1 MKFIFSYL
9 KKYWLAVLAVVA
21 LTVFHVIAELSL
33 PEYMSNI
40 VTEGIQYGGIQETT
54 PEILSESDLERLLVF
69 VDEKDKNTVK
79 NNYHLVEKGTSI
91 TLYNDEY
98 NFEYPV
104 YMIGKEDT
112 SSLIEKPLLYMY
124 IQDTQKIQNTTN
136 NIEEYKKVLDAK
148 IQEVSESSDN
158 LLRLEVRT
166 LYTNVGIN
174 TDNIQTNFILRMG
187 VIMLGIS
194 IINVITIL
202 ASAYLAIKTAARIA
216 ATMRKDIFTKIES
229 FSATEFSRFSTS
241 SLITRTNN
249 DVTKVQQ
256 LVQMMMRMMLISPL
270 MGIVSVVKVVRY
282 PELSWIL
289 IVAIAFIILVMI
301 LLLVVAVPK
310 FSVIQG
316 LIDKINSH
324 MREFLDGML
333 VIRAFN
339 REELEE
345 KKFDE
350 TNSTLTRIDRRI
362 SKLMAI
368 AMPLMQFVMN
378 SIAVAIIW
386 FSAKQI
392 DINVISVGDM
402 MAFIQYSMHVVIS
415 FMMVSVT
422 FFMVPRALV
431 SVRRIKEVID
441 TDVSIY
447 DKKDTKELPKENGDF
462 EFDNVTFKYP
472 GAEENVLE
480 NISFTAKPG
489 ETVAFIGSTGSGK
502 STIVKLIPR
511 LFDVTSGSIKY
522 CGIDI
527 RDLKQ
532 HDLHD
537 SIGYATQKA
546 FLFKGTI
553 ESNIRFG
560 RELSDDQVDEAIRVS
575 QSENIIADKE
585 AGVNSLIT
593 QAGTNVSGGQKQRL
607 SIARALAEDKKIY
620 VFDDS
625 FSALDFET
633 DKKLRAELDKVVK
646 KNNSTVFI
654 VAQRISTIMNAD
666 KIVVLD
672 RGKVVGIGKHQ
683 DLLKSCDVYKEI
695 AFSQLSKEELKR
707 KFNLCRI
714 AQII

>member
-9 KKYWLAVLAVVA
+9 KKYWLSVIAVVA
-21 LTVFHVIAELSL
+21 LTVLHVIAELSL

-40 VTEGIQYGGIQETT
+40 VTNGIQYGGIEENI
-54 PEILSESDLERLLVF
+54 PEIISKEDFEDLLFF
-69 VDEKDKNTVK
+69 VEEADKNTVIS
-79 NNYHLVEKGTSI
+79 NYHEVEQGTTISF
-91 TLYNDEY
+91 YNKDY
-98 NFEYPV
+98 NFDYSV
-104 YMIGKEDT
+104 YKIGDED
-112 SSLIEKPLLYMY
+112 LQDIIEKPLLYKY
-124 IQDTQKIQNTTN
+124 IKDTQKIDLN
-136 NIEEYKKVLDAK
+136 NKTLNEAKTILDEK
-148 IQEVSESSDN
+148 LTGLSDSSDN
-158 LLRLEVRT
+158 LLKLEAKN
-166 LYTNVGIN
+166 LYTNVGID
-174 TDNIQTNFILRMG
+174 TASIQTRYILRMG
-187 VIMLGIS
+187 ALMLVIS
-194 IINVITIL
+194 IINVITVL
-202 ASAYLAIKTAARIA
+202 ASSYGAIKTAARIA
-216 ATMRKDIFTKIES
+216 ANMRTDIFKKVES
-229 FSATEFSRFSTS
+229 FSATEFSKFSTS

-249 DVTKVQQ
+249 DVAKVQQ

-270 MGIVSVVKVVRY
+270 MGIVSVIKVIEY
-282 PELSWIL
+282 PALSWIL
-289 IVAIAFIILVMI
+289 IVAICFIIFVMI
-301 LLLVVAVPK
+301 LLLIIAVPK
-310 FSVIQG
+310 FAIIQR
-316 LIDKINSH
+316 LVDKINSH

-350 TNSTLTRIDRRI
+350 TNSKLTSIDRRI
-362 SKLMAI
+362 SKLIAI
-368 AMPLMQFVMN
+368 GMPLMQFVMN

-392 DINVISVGDM
+392 DMNVISVGEM

-415 FMMVSVT
+415 FMLVSVT

-441 TDVSIY
+441 TEVSIV
-447 DKKDTKELPKENGDF
+447 DKENPSVLPKENGEFVF
-462 EFDNVTFKYP
+462 ENVSFKYP

-480 NISFTAKPG
+480 NISFSAKPG

-511 LFDVTSGSIKY
+511 LFDVTEGSIKY

-527 RDLKQ
+527 RDVKQ

-560 RELSDDQVDEAIRVS
+560 RGLSDDEVLEAIRVS
-575 QSENIIADKE
+575 QSKNIIEDKE
-585 AGVNSLIT
+585 DGINSLIT

-607 SIARALAEDKKIY
+607 SIARALGQNKKIY

-633 DKKLRAELDKVVK
+633 DKKLRTELDVLVK

-672 RGKVVGIGKHQ
+672 KGKIVGIGKHS
-683 DLLKSCDVYKEI
+683 DLLNTCEIYKEI
-695 AFSQLSKEELKR
+695 ASSQLSAKELGY
-707 KFNLCRI
+707 
-714 AQII
+714 AG

>member
-40 VTEGIQYGGIQETT
+40 VTNGIQYGGIEETI
-54 PEILSESDLERLLVF
+54 PAIISESDFEELLLF
-69 VDEKDKNTVK
+69 ANEPDKTKIKD
-79 NNYHLVEKGTSI
+79 NYHLVEKDTAI
-91 TLYNDEY
+91 TLYNKEY
-98 NFEYPV
+98 YFDKAV
-104 YMIGKEDT
+104 YVKGEDDI
-112 SSLIEKPLLYMY
+112 SSTMEKPLLYKY
-124 IQDTQKIQNTTN
+124 IQDTQGIKNTSN
-136 NIEEYKKVLDAK
+136 NIEEYKKTLDKK
-148 IQEVSESSDN
+148 IEEVSESTES
-158 LLRLEVRT
+158 LLRLEVKNI
-166 LYTNVGIN
+166 YSSVGVN
-174 TDNIQTNFILRMG
+174 TDDIQTTYILKMG
-187 VIMLGIS
+187 VMMLGIS
-194 IINVITIL
+194 VINVVTTL
-202 ASAYLAIKTAARIA
+202 ASAYFAIKTAARIA
-216 ATMRKDIFTKIES
+216 ATMRSDIFKKVES

-270 MGIVSVVKVVRY
+270 MGIVSVIKVIKY
-282 PELSWIL
+282 PALSWIL
-289 IVAIAFIILVMI
+289 IVAIAFIILMMI
-301 LLLVVAVPK
+301 ILLVVAVPK
-310 FSVIQG
+310 FAVIQR

-339 REELEE
+339 REDLEE

-350 TNSTLTRIDRRI
+350 TNSTLTGIDRRI

-368 AMPLMQFVMN
+368 AMPLMQFTMN

-392 DINVISVGDM
+392 DMNVISVGEM
-402 MAFIQYSMHVVIS
+402 MAFIQYSMHVIIS
-415 FMMVSVT
+415 FTLVSVT

-431 SVRRIKEVID
+431 SVRRIQEVM
-441 TDVSIY
+441 
-447 DKKDTKELPKENGDF
+447 DTKISIVDKDKTEELPKENGDF
-462 EFDNVTFKYP
+462 VFDNVTFKYP

-522 CGIDI
+522 CGIDL

-560 RELSDDQVDEAIRVS
+560 RELSDDEVLEAIRVS
-575 QSENIIADKE
+575 QSQNIIEDKE
-585 AGVNSLIT
+585 DGVNSLIT

-607 SIARALAEDKKIY
+607 SIARAMGQDKKIY

-672 RGKVVGIGKHQ
+672 KGKIVGIGSHK
-683 DLLKSCDVYKEI
+683 DLLSSCDVYREI
-695 AFSQLSKEELKR
+695 ASSQLSEKELGY
-707 KFNLCRI
+707 
-714 AQII
+714 AG

>member
-9 KKYWLAVLAVVA
+9 KKYWFAVFMVVL
-21 LTVFHVIAELSL
+21 LTVFHVLAELSL

-40 VTEGIQYGGIQETT
+40 VTNGIQYGGIEERI
-54 PEILSESDLERLLVF
+54 PEVINEEDLNRILVF
-69 VDEKDKNTVK
+69 TDDNDKNTII
-79 NNYHLVEKGTSI
+79 NNYHLIEANTPI
-91 TLYNDEY
+91 DLYNKEY
-98 NFEYPV
+98 SFDKNV
-104 YMIGKEDT
+104 YKLGNNDINQI
-112 SSLIEKPLLYMY
+112 IEKPLVYCY
-124 IQDTQKIQNTTN
+124 ILDSQDIAISLDNKNEQIKYLD
-136 NIEEYKKVLDAK
+136 EEINKL
-148 IQEVSESSDN
+148 SESVDN
-158 LLRLEVRT
+158 LLKLEVKNM
-166 LYTNVGIN
+166 YQHVGVD
-174 TDNIQTNFILRMG
+174 TVSIQTNYILKMG
-187 VIMLGIS
+187 LIMLGIS
-194 IINVITIL
+194 IINVFTTL
-202 ASAYLAIKTAARIA
+202 ASAYFAIKTAARIA
-216 ATMRKDIFTKIES
+216 ATMRLDIFKKVES

-270 MGIVSVVKVVRY
+270 MGIVSVIKVMKY
-282 PELSWIL
+282 PALSWIL
-289 IVAIAFIILVMI
+289 IVAIAVIIMLMI
-301 LLLVVAVPK
+301 ILLVVAVPK
-310 FSVIQG
+310 FAIIQR
-316 LIDKINSH
+316 LVDKINSI

-339 REELEE
+339 REKLEE
-345 KKFDE
+345 EKFDK
-350 TNSTLTRIDRRI
+350 TNSELTSIDRRI

-368 AMPLMQFVMN
+368 AMPLMTFIMN

-392 DINVISVGDM
+392 DMNVISVGEM

-415 FMMVSVT
+415 FTLVSVT

-431 SVRRIKEVID
+431 SVNRIKEVMD
-441 TDVSIY
+441 TDISIK
-447 DKKDTKELPKENGDF
+447 DKDETKSLPKENGDF
-462 EFDNVTFKYP
+462 VFENVSFKYP
-472 GAEENVLE
+472 GAEEYVLE
-480 NISFTAKPG
+480 NISFTASPG
-489 ETVAFIGSTGSGK
+489 QTVAFIGSTGSGK
-502 STIVKLIPR
+502 STVVKLIPR
-511 LFDVTSGSIKY
+511 LFDVTEGSIKY

-537 SIGYATQKA
+537 AIGYATQKA

-560 RELSDDQVDEAIRVS
+560 REVSDLEVKEAIRVS
-575 QSENIIADKE
+575 QSKNIIEDKE
-585 AGVNSLIT
+585 DGINALIT

-607 SIARALAEDKKIY
+607 SIARALAQDKKIY

-646 KNNSTVFI
+646 KNNSIVFI

-666 KIVVLD
+666 KIVVID
-672 RGKVVGIGKHQ
+672 KGKIVGMGSHSE
-683 DLLKSCDVYKEI
+683 LLHSCDVYREI
-695 AFSQLSKEELKR
+695 ASSQLSEKELGY
-707 KFNLCRI
+707 
-714 AQII
+714 AG

>member
-1 MKFIFSYL
+1 MKFIFGYL
-9 KKYWLAVLAVVA
+9 KKYWYAVLAVVVF
-21 LTVFHVIAELSL
+21 TVFNVVAELSL

-40 VTEGIQYGGIQETT
+40 VTNGIQYGGIEETV
-54 PEILSESDLERLLVF
+54 PGIISDKELEDLLIFADESDR
-69 VDEKDKNTVK
+69 NIIK
-79 NNYHLVEKGTSI
+79 NNYHIVEEGTSVQF
-91 TLYNDEY
+91 YNKEY
-98 NFEYPV
+98 NFDHPV
-104 YMIGKEDT
+104 YLIGDKDIKDA
-112 SSLIEKPLLYMY
+112 IEKPLLYKY
-124 IQDTQKIQNTTN
+124 IQDTQSIVN
-136 NIEEYKKVLDAK
+136 NP
-148 IQEVSESSDN
+148 SEFKNNKNRFDDELNKLSDSTDS
-158 LLRLEVRT
+158 LLRLEVKNI
-166 LYTNVGIN
+166 YSNSGIDTNS
-174 TDNIQTNFILRMG
+174 IQTNYILKMG
-187 VIMLGIS
+187 IIMLGIS
-194 IINVITIL
+194 IVNVITVL
-202 ASAYLAIKTAARIA
+202 ASAYFAIKTAARIA
-216 ATMRKDIFTKIES
+216 AQMRLDVFKKVES

-270 MGIVSVVKVVRY
+270 MGIVSVIKVLKY
-282 PELSWIL
+282 PALSWIL
-289 IVAIAFIILVMI
+289 IVAILFIICIMVI
-301 LLLVVAVPK
+301 LLVVAVPK
-310 FSVIQG
+310 FAVIQR
-316 LIDKINSH
+316 LVDKINSL

-350 TNSTLTRIDRRI
+350 TNSTLTNIDRKI
-362 SKLMAI
+362 SKVMAI
-368 AMPLMQFVMN
+368 AMPLMQFIMN
-378 SIAVAIIW
+378 SLAVAIIW
-386 FSAKQI
+386 FSSKQI
-392 DINVISVGDM
+392 DMNVISVGEM

-415 FMMVSVT
+415 FTLVSVT

-441 TDVSIY
+441 TEVSIV
-447 DKKDTKELPKENGDF
+447 DKDKTIDLPKENGDF
-462 EFDNVTFKYP
+462 VFDNVTFKYP

-511 LFDVTSGSIKY
+511 LFDVSSGSIKY

-527 RDLKQ
+527 RDIKQ
-532 HDLHD
+532 HDLHN
-537 SIGYATQKA
+537 SIGYATQRA

-560 RELSDDQVDEAIRVS
+560 RELSDDEVLEAIRVS
-575 QSENIIADKE
+575 QSKNIIEDKE
-585 AGVNSLIT
+585 DGINSLIT
-593 QAGTNVSGGQKQRL
+593 QSGTNVSGGQKQRL
-607 SIARALAEDKKIY
+607 SIARAMGQDKKIY

-672 RGKVVGIGKHQ
+672 KGKIVGIGKHKE
-683 DLLKSCDVYKEI
+683 LLNDCDVYKEI
-695 AFSQLSKEELKR
+695 ASSQLSAKELGY
-707 KFNLCRI
+707 
-714 AQII
+714 AG